1 MLHLLL
7 FLRPPRLRTSGN
19 AQSVG
24 WLERNKDFWQPR
36 ASQLIQEMMIEES
49 EAASVARAKA
59 TDGAAHREN
68 ISDISSV
75 SFTS

>member
-1 MLHLLL
+1 MGPESLEGSVI
-7 FLRPPRLRTSGN
+7 LRI
-19 AQSVG
+19 
-24 WLERNKDFWQPR
+24 NKDFWQPR
-36 ASQLIQEMMIEES
+36 ASQLIQEIMIEES

-59 TDGAAHREN
+59 TDDAAHSDD